1 MTTIKICMLMILVL
15 TAATASAGIHMTAA
29 LTGADNVPV
38 VATTASGTGSFVLS
52 DDRTELKYTISYQGL
67 SGTITGGHFHMGR
80 PGVSGAVLKGYGTS
94 GAPAS
99 GMVTG
104 VWRTTDASQPLT
116 SAIVESLLTGKV
128 YVNFHTAANPG
139 GEIRGQVSLGTALH
153 FTVDLNSAQEVPGN
167 ASTGSGTGVFVLSAD
182 RTEMRYE
189 IAYQGLTGTL
199 SAGGHVHTGAV
210 GVSGGVVRA
219 IAKSGDPAA
228 DVLRD
233 TWKVTDSSQPLT
245 AALIDSAVAGRLYV
259 NLHTS
264 ANPGGE
270 IRGQLVLA
278 GGTGFSASLEAGKEV
293 PAVTADG
300 RGVAYIV
307 VNSARTEARY
317 AVTYFGLTGTL
328 TAGGH
333 FHYGTVGR
341 NGPIA
346 KGIAISGGA
355 AAATIGGSWKSTDA
369 SQPFT
374 PAIAESLLA
383 GKIYVNFH
391 TAANPGGEIRGQ
403 LDMTTGFGFDVSLDG
418 SQENPAVTTN
428 GKGSGYA
435 VLNGERNDLRYRFT
449 YYGLSGPL
457 TAGGHF
463 HSAGPGRNGA
473 LVKAIAVAGEP
484 ASGTVNGNWAASA
497 PTQALTDVLK
507 DSLFAGNIYV
517 NFHTAASPGGEIRGQ
532 LAAAATGLTEVR
544 VVDAGTPGAFSLGQN
559 YPNPFNPSTRIPFSV
574 AREERIALE
583 VYNILG
589 QRVAVLAE
597 GVMQP
602 GVYQAQF
609 DARGLASGVYVYRLS
624 GASGISL
631 ARTLSVVK

>member
-1 MTTIKICMLMILVL
+1 MKTILLLLIVCM
-15 TAATASAGIHMTAA
+15 AATAMAGIHLTAA

-38 VATTASGTGSFVLS
+38 ISTTASGTGSFVLS
-52 DDRTELKYTISYQGL
+52 DDRTELKYTLTYHGL

-80 PGVSGAVLKGYGTS
+80 AGVNGPVVKNYGTS

-99 GMVTG
+99 GTVTG

-128 YVNFHTAANPG
+128 YVNFHTATNPG
-139 GEIRGQVSLGTALH
+139 GEIRGQVSLGTELH
-153 FTVDLNSAQEVPGN
+153 FTVDLNSAQEVPVN
-167 ASTGSGTGVFVLSAD
+167 ASTASGTGVFVLSTD

-189 IAYQGLTGTL
+189 IAYQGLSGVL

-233 TWKVTDSSQPLT
+233 TWKATDSSQPLT
-245 AALIDSAVAGRLYV
+245 SALVDSAVAGKLYV
-259 NLHTS
+259 NFHTA

-278 GGTGFSASLEAGKEV
+278 GGTGFSASLEADKEV

-307 VNSARTEARY
+307 MNSERTEARY

-333 FHYGTVGR
+333 FHFGTVGR

-346 KGIAISGGA
+346 KGIATSGGP
-355 AAATIGGSWKSTDA
+355 AAATIGGLWKATDA
-369 SQPFT
+369 SQKFT

-403 LDMTTGFGFDVSLDG
+403 LDMTTGIGFDVTLDG
-418 SQENPAVTTN
+418 SQESPSVTTN

-463 HSAGPGRNGA
+463 HAAGPGRNGA

-517 NFHTAASPGGEIRGQ
+517 NFHTAANPAGEIRGQ
-532 LAAAATGLTEVR
+532 LAAAATGLTDVR
-544 VVDAGTPGAFSLGQN
+544 VVDTGTPEAFSLGQN

-574 AREERIALE
+574 AKEERVALE
-583 VYNILG
+583 VYTLLG
-589 QRVAVLAE
+589 QRVAVLAQ

-602 GVYQAQF
+602 GAYQVDF
-609 DARGLASGVYVYRLS
+609 DARGLASGVYVYRLI
-624 GASGISL
+624 GASGVSH
-631 ARTLSVVK
+631 ARTLSVLK

>member
-1 MTTIKICMLMILVL
+1 MKTCISLVL
-15 TAATASAGIHMTAA
+15 ALLATTATASIHMTAA
-29 LTGADNVPV
+29 LTGSENVPV
-38 VATTASGTGSFVLS
+38 IATAATGTGSFVLS

-80 PGVSGAVLKGYGTS
+80 PGVNGAVLKGYGAS
-94 GAPAS
+94 GAPAN

-153 FTVDLNSAQEVPGN
+153 FTVDMNGAQEVPGN
-167 ASTGSGTGVFVLSAD
+167 GATGTGTGVFVLSAD

-189 IAYQGLTGTL
+189 IAYQGLSGTL

-219 IAKSGDPAA
+219 IANSGDPAA
-228 DVLRD
+228 SVLRD
-233 TWKVTDSSQPLT
+233 TWKATDSSQPLT
-245 AALIDSAVAGRLYV
+245 AALIDSAVAGKLYV
-259 NLHTS
+259 NLHTA

-270 IRGQLVLA
+270 IRGQFVLA
-278 GGTGFSASLEAGKEV
+278 GGTGFSASLEGDKEV

-307 VNSARTEARY
+307 MNSARTEARY

-333 FHYGTVGR
+333 FHFGTVGR
-341 NGPIA
+341 NGPVA
-346 KGIAISGGA
+346 KGIATSGGA
-355 AAATIGGSWKSTDA
+355 SAATIGGSWRSTDA
-369 SQPFT
+369 SQPLT
-374 PAIAESLLA
+374 LAIAESLLA
-383 GKIYVNFH
+383 GKIYMNFH

-403 LDMTTGFGFDVSLDG
+403 LEMTTGIGFDVTLDG
-418 SQENPAVTTN
+418 SQENPSVTTD
-428 GKGSGYA
+428 GKGTGYA

-463 HSAGPGRNGA
+463 HAAGPGRNGA
-473 LVKAIAVAGEP
+473 LVKAIAVSGEP
-484 ASGTVNGNWAASA
+484 AAGTVNGNWAASA
-497 PTQALTDVLK
+497 PTQALTDVVK

-517 NFHTAASPGGEIRGQ
+517 NFHTAANPGGEIRGQ
-532 LAAAATGLTEVR
+532 LSATATGPTDVR
-544 VVDAGTPGAFSLGQN
+544 IVDAGTPGAFSLGQN
-559 YPNPFNPSTRIPFSV
+559 YPNPFNPSTRIPFTV
-574 AREERIALE
+574 AREERLALE
-583 VYNILG
+583 VYSILG

-602 GVYQAQF
+602 GVYEAQF
-609 DARGLASGVYVYRLS
+609 DARGLASGVYVYRLV
-624 GASGISL
+624 GATGISL
-631 ARTLSVVK
+631 ARTLSIVK